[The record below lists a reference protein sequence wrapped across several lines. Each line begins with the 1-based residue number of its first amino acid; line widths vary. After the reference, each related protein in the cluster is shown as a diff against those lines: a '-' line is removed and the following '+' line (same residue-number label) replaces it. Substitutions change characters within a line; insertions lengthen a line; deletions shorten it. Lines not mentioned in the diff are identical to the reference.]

1 MESIMQVGFHALV
14 FPGGLF
20 AIFFGLL
27 LLGVD
32 RKLYARL
39 QRRVG
44 PPLYQPFIDV
54 VKLMHKE
61 ITLPRTAQQTVF
73 RLAPLIGFAGMLT
86 AVVLLPIVGVYPG
99 LTGPAA
105 DLLVLL
111 YLLVTPAL
119 SLIIGGSAS
128 SSPFSAVGISRE
140 MLITLFYEIPLLVVL
155 VTVAMKAGAF
165 FGEPATFSLN
175 KILAFQLESGQSLL
189 FDLTMVP
196 AFLAYLCCLP
206 AAIGT
211 VPFDIPEAETEIVE
225 GPVLEYSG
233 SDLILLKMMGGL
245 KMFVLAALGVNL
257 FMPGPA
263 EGIWLLLLAW
273 FLIKCILIISL
284 AVTLVRAL
292 TGRMRL
298 EQAARFYLTIPAG
311 LALVSLLIAYF
322 Q

>member
-1 MESIMQVGFHALV
+1 MESVMRLGLNALV

-20 AIFFGLL
+20 AIVFGLL
-27 LLGVD
+27 LIGID

-54 VKLMHKE
+54 VKLMQKE
-61 ITLPRTAQQTVF
+61 VTIPRTSQQTAF

-86 AVVLLPIVGVYPG
+86 AVVLLPIVGVYSG
-99 LTGPAA
+99 IEGPSA

-119 SLIIGGSAS
+119 SLIIGGSSS

-140 MLITLFYEIPLLVVL
+140 MLVTLFYEIPLLIVL
-155 VTVAMKAGAF
+155 ITVAMKAGAF

-175 KILAFQLESGQSLL
+175 KILAFQLQSGRSLL
-189 FDLTMVP
+189 FDITMLP
-196 AFLAYLCCLP
+196 AFLAYLCCMP

-225 GPVLEYSG
+225 GPILEYSG
-233 SDLILLKMMGGL
+233 SELILLKMMGGL
-245 KMFVLAALGVNL
+245 KMFVLAALGVTL
-257 FMPGPA
+257 FMPGSA
-263 EGIWLLLLAW
+263 DGFWLFQLGW
-273 FLIKCILIISL
+273 FLIKCVLFLSL
-284 AVTLVRAL
+284 SVTLIRAL
-292 TGRMRL
+292 TGRMRID
-298 EQAARFYLTIPAG
+298 QAAKFYLKIPTG